1 MNDFLEQLDLSM
13 FLAPVLMENAA
24 NADVAA
30 ARAAMKAR
38 MAGGKKGSP
47 KKSAAVLA
55 AEAEA
60 SRRKSSKTKGG
71 FEKKPGLSK
80 LDAGFSH

>member
-1 MNDFLEQLDLSM
+1 
-13 FLAPVLMENAA
+13 MENAV
-24 NADVAA
+24 NSDTVAA

-38 MAGGKKGSP
+38 LVGGKKEAP

-60 SRRKSSKTKGG
+60 KAKSKGKNKGG

-80 LDAGFSH
+80 LDAGYSH

>member
-1 MNDFLEQLDLSM
+1 
-13 FLAPVLMENAA
+13 MENSA
-24 NADVAA
+24 NSNTVAA

-38 MAGGKKGSP
+38 LASGKKGAP

-60 SRRKSSKTKGG
+60 KAKCKGKNKGG

-80 LDAGFSH
+80 LDAGYSH